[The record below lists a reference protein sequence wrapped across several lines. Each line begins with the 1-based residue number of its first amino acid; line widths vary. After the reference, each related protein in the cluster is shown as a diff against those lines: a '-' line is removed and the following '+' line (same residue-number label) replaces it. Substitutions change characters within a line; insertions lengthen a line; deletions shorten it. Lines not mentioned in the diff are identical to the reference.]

1 MTDTPTLRIEHTRD
15 PSAMTATY
23 WLSGDIDVNAAQ
35 AFAPLHGDPPAGCR
49 AVLDFEQV
57 QRVNSMG
64 LAQLLRLLEA
74 WNGSGIRM
82 EARAP
87 NRTVSM
93 LFKMTG
99 MNRYFGDAAA
109 AGAPTLAGA
118 PPPVPPLP
126 TAAAPAGSP
135 AAAPAA
141 AAALPRA
148 NPPQLRRV
156 VRSIARPAAQESG
169 AGSVGSV
176 GSVGGVGTATAAAT
190 EPPNASPTA
199 TGLAG
204 MPAPAGA
211 KLAFTVSLQ
220 SSHQLTGWY
229 YLNTLLQRTLERA
242 MSLDIRQLDSADTP
256 DDAVLPALA
265 FARPFDACALM
276 SRHGYLPVARPQD
289 DTDEVCIVVRHDEP
303 RQALTE
309 FGGAPV
315 ATASA
320 RSFVFLLGRFCCD
333 EYGLPSEPLQYQFTG
348 NEITALRSLVRG
360 QSDLLF
366 MLQRNYHQ
374 LAALSRA
381 DTRVL
386 HESETGMA
394 YHMLLLHPDQAALLP
409 ALRQALLTLGDSDKG
424 RQALQD
430 LGMSAWT
437 APRDDEIAML
447 QMLYQRYAPA

>member
-1 MTDTPTLRIEHTRD
+1 MTDTPTLRIDHSRD

-23 WLSGDIDVNAAQ
+23 CLSGDIDVNAAQ
-35 AFAPLHGDPPAGCR
+35 AFAPLHDDPPAGCR
-49 AVLDFEQV
+49 AVLDFAQV

-99 MNRYFGDAAA
+99 MNRYFDADAAA
-109 AGAPTLAGA
+109 AAPTL
-118 PPPVPPLP
+118 
-126 TAAAPAGSP
+126 P
-135 AAAPAA
+135 AAAPTALPRAA
-141 AAALPRA
+141 TAAPGAGQTAGQTAAPALPRA

-156 VRSIARPAAQESG
+156 VRSIARPPAQEPG
-169 AGSVGSV
+169 VGSPAPA
-176 GSVGGVGTATAAAT
+176 ATVAPTSPLPAAAAAAGPAGT
-190 EPPNASPTA
+190 PT
-199 TGLAG
+199 
-204 MPAPAGA
+204 PAGA

-242 MSLDIRQLDSADTP
+242 MSLDIRQLGSAETP
-256 DDAVLPALA
+256 DDASLPALA
-265 FARPFDACALM
+265 FARPFEACALM
-276 SRHGYLPVARPQD
+276 SHHGYLPVARPQD
-289 DTDEVCIVVRHDEP
+289 DTDEVCIVVRHNEP
-303 RQALTE
+303 RQDLTE
-309 FGGAPV
+309 FGGAQV

-333 EYGLPSEPLQYQFTG
+333 EYGLPSAPLQYQFTG
-348 NEITALRSLVRG
+348 SEITALRALVRG

-394 YHMLLLHPDQAALLP
+394 YHMLLLHPDQAVLLP
-409 ALRQALLTLGDSDKG
+409 ALQQALLTLGDSDKG

>member
-1 MTDTPTLRIEHTRD
+1 MTATPTLRIEHTRD

-74 WNGSGIRM
+74 WNGSGVRM

-99 MNRYFGDAAA
+99 MNRYFGDTTA
-109 AGAPTLAGA
+109 AGVPTLA
-118 PPPVPPLP
+118 
-126 TAAAPAGSP
+126 AAAPAVP
-135 AAAPAA
+135 RLQAA
-141 AAALPRA
+141 AAATAAPTAAPTLPRA

-156 VRSIARPAAQESG
+156 VRSIARPAAPSPAAFEPP
-169 AGSVGSV
+169 
-176 GSVGGVGTATAAAT
+176 TASPAAA
-190 EPPNASPTA
+190 
-199 TGLAG
+199 GLAG
-204 MPAPAGA
+204 TPTAAGA

-242 MSLDIRQLDSADTP
+242 MSLDIRQLDGTDTP
-256 DDAVLPALA
+256 DDAALPALA
-265 FARPFDACALM
+265 FVRPFDACALM

-309 FGGAPV
+309 FGGAQV

-409 ALRQALLTLGDSDKG
+409 ALRQALLTLGETDKG

-430 LGMSAWT
+430 LGMSAWA